1 MQPAAGI
8 MTLPSLGTSADCAYV
23 SKSIIYQV
31 HVHVLMYLTYCTYAA
46 LFTILLYEVL
56 YVLFEVPCPCRG
68 LGENYVIRPLP

>member
-1 MQPAAGI
+1 

-31 HVHVLMYLTYCTYAA
+31 HVHVPVDVPTVPTYAA

-56 YVLFEVPCPCRG
+56 YVLFEEPCPCRG